1 MTLIFYAMRK
11 LLLCSILLLIFRIC
25 FASVDTVSI
34 YSNSLHKQVKFV
46 IVQPKQNKTAIP
58 TVYLLHGYSGNYAG
72 WVNLAPQLQD
82 KADQLQINIV
92 CPDGA
97 NSWYYD
103 SPIDST
109 IRYESYVIKDLV
121 PYIDQHYPTIADK
134 SKRAITGLSMG
145 GHGGLYLSIRHSDIF
160 GAGGS
165 TSGGVDI
172 RPFPNNWEIKKALG
186 EYEKNQSL
194 WDANTVMTLVEGLKN
209 NQLKIIIDCGLD
221 DFFLKVNR
229 SLHEKLQTLKIDH
242 DYIERPG
249 AHNAAYWKNSV
260 DYQLLFFKKYFD
272 GKN

>member
-1 MTLIFYAMRK
+1 MKRIFIT
-11 LLLCSILLLIFRIC
+11 SILFCLINAC

-46 IVQPKQNKTAIP
+46 VIQPASIKIALP
-58 TVYLLHGYSGNYAG
+58 TVYLLHGYSGSYAA
-72 WVNLAPQLQD
+72 WPSIAPQLQE

-97 NSWYYD
+97 NSWYFD

-109 IRYESYVIKDLV
+109 IRYESYIIKELI
-121 PYIDQHYPTIADK
+121 PYIDQHYNTIADR

-145 GHGGLYLSIRHSDIF
+145 GHGGLYLSMRHTDIF

-165 TSGGVDI
+165 TSGGVDF
-172 RPFPNNWEIKKALG
+172 RPFPNNWEIKNALG
-186 EYEKNQSL
+186 EYEKNKL
-194 WDANTVMTLVEGLKN
+194 NWDANTVVNIADGLKN

-229 SLHEKLQTLKIDH
+229 SLHEKLQSLKIDH

-249 AHNAAYWKNSV
+249 AHNATYWKNSI

-272 GKN
+272 SN

>member
-1 MTLIFYAMRK
+1 MKK
-11 LLLCSILLLIFRIC
+11 LLLGSILLLCLRIC

-46 IVQPKQNKTAIP
+46 IVQPKQNKTALP

-82 KADQLQINIV
+82 KADLLQINIV

-109 IRYESYVIKDLV
+109 IRYESYIIKDLV
-121 PYIDQHYPTIADK
+121 PYIDQHYSTIADK

-145 GHGGLYLSIRHSDIF
+145 GHGGLYLSIRHTDIF

-194 WDANTVMTLVEGLKN
+194 WDSNTVMTLVEGLKN
-209 NQLKIIIDCGLD
+209 NQLKIIVDCGLD

-229 SLHEKLQTLKIDH
+229 SLHEKLQALKIDH

-249 AHNAAYWKNSV
+249 AHNAAYWKNSI

-272 GKN
+272 SKN

>member
-1 MTLIFYAMRK
+1 MKRMF
-11 LLLCSILLLIFRIC
+11 LCSILLLNLTIC
-25 FASVDTVSI
+25 FASIDTVSI

-46 IVQPKQNKTAIP
+46 IIQPKQNQSPLP
-58 TVYLLHGYSGNYAG
+58 TVYLLHGYSGNYAS
-72 WVNLAPQLQD
+72 WVEIAPQLQA
-82 KADQLQINIV
+82 KADQLQLTIV

-103 SPIDST
+103 SPIDSS
-109 IRYESYVIKDLV
+109 IQYESYVIKDLV
-121 PYIDQHYPTIADK
+121 PYIDQHYPTINDK
-134 SKRAITGLSMG
+134 AKRAITGLSMG

-186 EYEKNQSL
+186 EYEKNQSV
-194 WDANTVMTLVEGLKN
+194 WDANTVMTLVDGLKK

-229 SLHEKLQTLKIDH
+229 SLHEKLQALKIEH

-249 AHNAAYWKNSV
+249 AHNAPYWKNSI
-260 DYQLLFFKKYFD
+260 DYQLLFFKKFFD
-272 GKN
+272 NAY

>member
-1 MTLIFYAMRK
+1 MKKMLLFS
-11 LLLCSILLLIFRIC
+11 LLLLSFGIS
-25 FASVDTVSI
+25 FATVDTVSI

-46 IVQPKQNKTAIP
+46 IVQPKQNKTALP

-72 WVNLAPQLQD
+72 WVKIAPQLQD
-82 KADQLQINIV
+82 QADQLQINIV

-97 NSWYYD
+97 NSWYFD
-103 SPIDST
+103 SPIDSSL
-109 IRYESYVIKDLV
+109 RYESYIIKDLV
-121 PYIDQHYPTIADK
+121 PFIDQHYSTIADRT
-134 SKRAITGLSMG
+134 KRAITGLSMG

-165 TSGGVDI
+165 TSGGVDF
-172 RPFPNNWEIKKALG
+172 RPFPNNWEIKNSIG
-186 EYEKNQSL
+186 EYEKNQSI

-249 AHNAAYWKNSV
+249 AHNAPYWKNSI
-260 DYQLLFFKKYFD
+260 DYQLLFFKKYFEN
-272 GKN
+272 KN

>member
-1 MTLIFYAMRK
+1 MKRF
-11 LLLCSILLLIFRIC
+11 LLIVIFIVA
-25 FASVDTVSI
+25 FDQTYASVDTVNI
-34 YSNSLHKQVKFV
+34 YSAFLHKPVKFV
-46 IVQPKQNKTAIP
+46 VIQPDQNKNPLP
-58 TVYLLHGYSGNYAG
+58 TVFLLHGYSGNYAS
-72 WVNLAPQLQD
+72 WVTIAPQLQA
-82 KADQLQINIV
+82 KANQLQLNIV

-109 IRYESYVIKDLV
+109 IQYESFLMKELIPYV
-121 PYIDQHYPTIADK
+121 DQYYPTINDRT
-134 SKRAITGLSMG
+134 KRAITGLSMG

-186 EYEKNQSL
+186 EYEKNQSV
-194 WDANTVMTLVEGLKN
+194 WDANTVMTLVEGLKK
-209 NQLKIIIDCGLD
+209 NQLKLIIDCGLD

-229 SLHEKLQTLKIDH
+229 SLHEKLQALKIDH

-249 AHNAAYWKNSV
+249 AHNAPYWKNSI

-272 GKN
+272 NGN